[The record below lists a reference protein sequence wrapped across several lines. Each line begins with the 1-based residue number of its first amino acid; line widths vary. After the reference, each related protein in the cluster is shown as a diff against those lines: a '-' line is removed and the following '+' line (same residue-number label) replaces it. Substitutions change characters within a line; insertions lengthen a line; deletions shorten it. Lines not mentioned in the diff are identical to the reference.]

1 MHLVMLGYILQDDGH
16 ILLLIQ
22 PLNILQITCLLYIFN
37 DNYSM
42 SVLVARMLQPA
53 GIIAF
58 LLIIIDGIDLHLPL
72 SSNQS
77 NRLYPIFNL
86 RNQHKEVS

>member
-58 LLIIIDGIDLHLPL
+58 LLIIIDGIDLHLL
-72 SSNQS
+72 I
-77 NRLYPIFNL
+77 RI
-86 RNQHKEVS
+86 H